1 MVTLQQDVADV
12 TAINCRQDHGQ
23 SFITAP
29 DLRRRGRVPV
39 LDVSVAP
46 VGDTRGLGHARD
58 CVPLRIARL
67 HT

>member
-29 DLRRRGRVPV
+29 DLRRRGRIALPRKPV
-39 LDVSVAP
+39 LSPYSTSASHPLATP
-46 VGDTRGLGHARD
+46 VG
-58 CVPLRIARL
+58 
-67 HT
+67 